1 MRKTQLQR
9 YAKLLA
15 KTGLNVKKGQKVFIQ
30 AGLDQPEFVTMVVE
44 ECYKAGA
51 DEVYVEWSHQP
62 VEKLSANYRS
72 LESLSTM
79 KPWVKAK
86 WEYRA
91 ENYACRLLIESD
103 DPDGM
108 NGVDQD
114 KMSKA
119 RQAQYPLIKPF
130 RQALENK
137 HQWCI
142 AAVPGKAWAKKVF
155 PHLSESKAVEEMW
168 KVILHTARADGRS
181 PIAAWK
187 AHNADLASRCEYLNS
202 LGLKYLEYKSA
213 NGTDFKVELMENGIF
228 AAGTEKTLQGRVF
241 NPNIPTEEVFTSP
254 KAGVA
259 EGIVYA
265 SKPLSYQGEIIDDFC
280 LTFKG
285 GRVVDVKAGKN
296 EELLRK
302 LVAMDNNAAMLGEC
316 ALVPFDSPINN
327 TGILFFNTLYDE
339 NCCCHLALGRGFN
352 NCLKDFEKL
361 SFEECKK
368 AGINDS
374 IIHVDFMIGT
384 ADLEI
389 DGVTAD
395 GKTVAIFRN
404 GNWAF

>member
-1 MRKTQLQR
+1 MKKTILKK
-9 YAKLLA
+9 YARLIA
-15 KTGLNVKKGQKVFIQ
+15 EVGANVQKGQEVRLRAQTEVADF
-30 AGLDQPEFVTMVVE
+30 AVLVAE
-44 ECYKAGA
+44 ECYKLGA
-51 DEVYVEWSHQP
+51 KSVSFEWEDSAAQKLGYKYKNKKTLSEV
-62 VEKLSANYRS
+62 
-72 LESLSTM
+72 
-79 KPWVKAK
+79 KPWQIERYKDWV
-86 WEYRA
+86 
-91 ENYACRLLIESD
+91 ENLPVRIFIESD
-103 DPDGM
+103 DPDALK
-108 NGVDQD
+108 GVNQE
-114 KMSKA
+114 KVA
-119 RQAQYPLIKPF
+119 GAT
-130 RQALENK
+130 
-137 HQWCI
+137 
-142 AAVPGKAWAKKVF
+142 AAVASVFKPYRDQMYDKYQWVIAGAAGKKWAKKVF
-155 PHLSESKAVEEMW
+155 PNDRTSVAVEKLW
-168 KVILHTARADGRS
+168 DAILKTSRVTDD
-181 PIAAWK
+181 PVAAWNE
-187 AHNADLASRCEYLNS
+187 HNADLAKRSDYLNS
-202 LGLKYLEYKSA
+202 LKLTELKYRSKK
-213 NGTDFKVELMENGIF
+213 GTDLTVGLIDGGIF
-228 AAGTEKTLQGRVF
+228 MGGGENTLGGTYF

>member
-1 MRKTQLQR
+1 MKKTILKK
-9 YAKLLA
+9 YARLIA
-15 KTGLNVKKGQKVFIQ
+15 EVGANVQKGQEVRLRAQTEVADF
-30 AGLDQPEFVTMVVE
+30 AVLVAE
-44 ECYKAGA
+44 ECYKLGA
-51 DEVYVEWSHQP
+51 KSVSFEWEDSAAQKLGYKYKNKKTLSEV
-62 VEKLSANYRS
+62 
-72 LESLSTM
+72 
-79 KPWVKAK
+79 KPWQIERYKDWV
-86 WEYRA
+86 
-91 ENYACRLLIESD
+91 ENLPVRIFIESD
-103 DPDGM
+103 DPDALK
-108 NGVDQD
+108 GVNQE
-114 KMSKA
+114 KVA
-119 RQAQYPLIKPF
+119 GAT
-130 RQALENK
+130 
-137 HQWCI
+137 
-142 AAVPGKAWAKKVF
+142 AAVASVFKPYRDQMSDKYQWVIAGAAGKKWAKKVF
-155 PHLSESKAVEEMW
+155 PNDRISVAVEKLW
-168 KVILHTARADGRS
+168 DAILKTSRVTDD
-181 PIAAWK
+181 PVAAWNE
-187 AHNADLASRCEYLNS
+187 HNADLAKRSDYLNS
-202 LGLKYLEYKSA
+202 LKLTELKYRSKK
-213 NGTDFKVELMENGIF
+213 GTDLTVGLIDGGIF
-228 AAGTEKTLQGRVF
+228 MGGGENTLGGTYF

>member
-1 MRKTQLQR
+1 MKKTILRK
-9 YAKLLA
+9 YARLIA
-15 KTGLNVKKGQKVFIQ
+15 EVGANVQKGQEVRLRAQTEVADF
-30 AGLDQPEFVTMVVE
+30 AVLVAE
-44 ECYKAGA
+44 ECYKLGA
-51 DEVYVEWSHQP
+51 KSVSFEWEDSAAQ
-62 VEKLSANYRS
+62 KLSYKYKS
-72 LESLSTM
+72 KKTLSEV
-79 KPWVKAK
+79 KPWQIERYKDWV
-86 WEYRA
+86 
-91 ENYACRLLIESD
+91 ENLPVRIFIESD
-103 DPDGM
+103 DPDALK
-108 NGVDQD
+108 GVNQE
-114 KMSKA
+114 KVA
-119 RQAQYPLIKPF
+119 GAT
-130 RQALENK
+130 
-137 HQWCI
+137 
-142 AAVPGKAWAKKVF
+142 AAVASVFKPYRDQMSDKYQWVIAGAAGKKWAKKVF
-155 PHLSESKAVEEMW
+155 PNDRTGVAVEKLWEA
-168 KVILHTARADGRS
+168 ILKTSRVTDD
-181 PIAAWK
+181 PVAAWNE
-187 AHNADLASRCEYLNS
+187 HNADLAKRSDYLNS
-202 LGLKYLEYKSA
+202 LKLTELKYRSKK
-213 NGTDFKVELMENGIF
+213 GTDLTVGLIDGGIF
-228 AAGTEKTLQGRVF
+228 MGGGENTLSGTYF

-285 GRVVDVKAGKN
+285 GKVVDVKAGKN